1 MESVVTN
8 LSVSAY
14 TFTDIPVTLD
24 LHHLSMPL
32 HLQLQINFFT
42 DLQLKVGIIL
52 VSFTT
57 ADDVWS
63 VEHILNIFWIWGK
76 SLYKL
81 FVLNCT
87 LISFTESIYFSKIY
101 LLIKIWHTFCADYC
115 SVRFIKLHCKIY
127 IFEQKFVKSI

>member
-8 LSVSAY
+8 LIIAAY

-32 HLQLQINFFT
+32 HLQQQINFFT
-42 DLQLKVGIIL
+42 DLQLKSGIIL
-52 VSFTT
+52 VSFTNV
-57 ADDVWS
+57 DDVWS
-63 VEHILNIFWIWGK
+63 VEHFLNISWIWDK

-87 LISFTESIYFSKIY
+87 
-101 LLIKIWHTFCADYC
+101 
-115 SVRFIKLHCKIY
+115 
-127 IFEQKFVKSI
+127 